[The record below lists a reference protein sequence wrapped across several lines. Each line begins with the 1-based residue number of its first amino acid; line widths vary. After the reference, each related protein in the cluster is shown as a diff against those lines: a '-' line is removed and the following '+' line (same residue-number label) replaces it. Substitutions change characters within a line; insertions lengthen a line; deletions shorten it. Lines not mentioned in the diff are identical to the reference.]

1 MAGKDIIR
9 MSQEELRRLSV
20 VKQVLGKY
28 ILQVEATDILGL
40 CDRQIRRIV
49 KRVREEGDRGVIHR
63 SRGRVSNRRIS
74 HRIEKKVLDLC
85 RTKYRGFNPAFASE
99 KLFEMDKITIHPETL
114 RLWFIGAEIEY
125 KRRKGR
131 KHRQWRERKSHFGEM
146 IQIDGSHHD
155 WFEGRAPKC
164 VFMGYIDD
172 ATGNFFGRFYDYEGT
187 KPALDSFKR
196 YIKRYGIPQSVY
208 LDKHTTYK
216 STKKL
221 SPEEELENKRAMS
234 QFERALKEL
243 GVKVMHA
250 HSPQAKGRI
259 ERAFG
264 THQDRLVK
272 EMRLRRI
279 SWTQEANKF
288 LTSYYTPKH
297 NRRFTL
303 PAKNKADLHRPIP
316 RGLTLDKILCIKKKA
331 ALRNDFTVIYDKKL
345 YQVLDPV
352 SAKEVVVEERIN
364 GRIFITY
371 KDRNLRYKQISQRPT
386 REKPKKAHGLKIRKV
401 YIPPKDHPW
410 RKLKIRS
417 FSQSHT
423 YQPKEKADQK
433 EKELV
438 PLTT

>member
-1 MAGKDIIR
+1 
-9 MSQEELRRLSV
+9 
-20 VKQVLGKY
+20 
-28 ILQVEATDILGL
+28 
-40 CDRQIRRIV
+40 
-49 KRVREEGDRGVIHR
+49 
-63 SRGRVSNRRIS
+63 
-74 HRIEKKVLDLC
+74 
-85 RTKYRGFNPAFASE
+85 
-99 KLFEMDKITIHPETL
+99 
-114 RLWFIGAEIEY
+114 
-125 KRRKGR
+125 
-131 KHRQWRERKSHFGEM
+131 M

-155 WFEGRAPKC
+155 WFEGRAPGC

-196 YIKRYGIPQSVY
+196 YIKRYGLPQSVY
-208 LDKHTTYK
+208 VDKHTTYK

-221 SPEEELENKRAMS
+221 SPQEELENRKAMS
-234 QFERALKEL
+234 QFERALEEL
-243 GVKVMHA
+243 GVKVIHA
-250 HSPQAKGRI
+250 DSPQAKGRI

-272 EMRLRRI
+272 EMRIRGI
-279 SWTQEANKF
+279 SRAQEANRL

-303 PAKNKADLHRPIP
+303 PAKNKANLHRPIP
-316 RGLTLDKILCIKKKA
+316 QGLDLDKILCIKKKA
-331 ALRNDFTVIYDKKL
+331 ALRNDFTVVYDKKL
-345 YQVLDPV
+345 YQVLDSV

-371 KDRNLRYKQISQRPT
+371 KDKNLKYKQIFQRSVK
-386 REKPKKAHGLKIRKV
+386 EKPKRANEFKIRKV

-410 RKLKIRS
+410 RKFKLRS
-417 FSQSHT
+417 SSPIHT
-423 YQPKEKADQK
+423 YQEKEKVDQK